1 MFMYVFIYLC
11 IYVFSSYNQEGFR
24 TQLAHKIMLRSHIVP
39 TFYESMSKSQSTIGK
54 SVGSGLTHFI
64 SLFLPTFGSGNP
76 DTVANPKEKEK
87 AYQQNCM
94 DMLNVKSKFYH
105 Y

>member
-24 TQLAHKIMLRSHIVP
+24 TQLAHKIMLRSQIVP

-54 SVGSGLTHFI
+54 SVGSGLTLSFYFI
-64 SLFLPTFGSGNP
+64 IPPYFW
-76 DTVANPKEKEK
+76 
-87 AYQQNCM
+87 
-94 DMLNVKSKFYH
+94 
-105 Y
+105 